1 MRENEMGEVLQ
12 AIREER
18 VTRLLADL
26 VALASPNPP
35 GDEKAVSAY
44 VADTLRAAG
53 CRVSEVDVLPGRAN
67 VIAAC
72 GGAGPRFVLNTHTD
86 VVPAGAWTTGDPF
99 QPRVEG
105 GFLYGRGAADAK
117 GPLAAMMA
125 AMEVLAAHSDSLGG
139 EVVLTAVVDEEG
151 TSAGSKALARD
162 LTADYGV
169 VGEPTSLNVMT
180 AHRGSLRLIVEVLGT
195 SCHSA
200 SPSRGV
206 NAIYESVA
214 VIESLRALAS
224 RLEKV
229 EASRCGTPT
238 LALTRMSAGVSNN
251 MVPDRCEI
259 LVDRRLVP
267 GESEESA
274 AQEIDSVLED
284 VRRRHPSLRVRIAG
298 RIETTGGPANT
309 DENERI
315 VELALQAVRHVT
327 GRVPSVGGL
336 GVACDMVHLVGA
348 GIPTIILGP
357 GDIAL
362 AHTPEERVPLHEVY
376 HAARIYAW
384 MVCTALSP
392 ESGEAAASR
401 DSARRPS
408 ARVKGRL

>member
-1 MRENEMGEVLQ
+1 MRESEMGEVLQ

-35 GDEKAVSAY
+35 GDEKAVGAY

-53 CRVSEVDVLPGRAN
+53 CRVREVEVLPGRAN

-72 GGAGPRFVLNTHTD
+72 GGIGPRFVLNTHTD
-86 VVPAGAWTTGDPF
+86 VVPAGAWATGDPF
-99 QPRVEG
+99 QARVEG

-125 AMEVLAAHSDSLGG
+125 AMEVLAAHGGSLGG

-162 LTADYGV
+162 LSADFGV
-169 VGEPTSLNVMT
+169 VGEPTSLNIMI

-195 SCHSA
+195 GCHSA

-206 NAIYESVA
+206 NAIYEAVP
-214 VIESLRALAS
+214 VIESLRALGS
-224 RLEKV
+224 RLEKA
-229 EASRCGTPT
+229 EGSRCGTPT
-238 LALTRMSAGVSNN
+238 LALTRISAGVSNN

-267 GESEESA
+267 GESEVSA
-274 AQEIDSVLED
+274 VEEIDAVLGD
-284 VRRRHPSLRVRIAG
+284 ARHQHPSLRVRIAR
-298 RIETTGGPANT
+298 RIETTGGPACT
-309 DENERI
+309 EENERI
-315 VELALQAVRHVT
+315 VELALEAVRHVT
-327 GRVPSVGGL
+327 GRTPSVGGL

-348 GIPTIILGP
+348 GIPSIILGP

-362 AHTPEERVPLHEVY
+362 AHTPEERVPLHEVH
-376 HAARIYAW
+376 HAARIYAR
-384 MVCTALSP
+384 MVAAAFSSEP
-392 ESGEAAASR
+392 REEAAVR
-401 DSARRPS
+401 DSARKPS
-408 ARVKGRL
+408 ARIQGRL